1 MNNNSP
7 FKKLPI
13 AIAIMALGSGTA
25 NAGVEL
31 MDGKLTIGG
40 AVMQG
45 WQGPIEL
52 EGPGRITTADDDG
65 GSGFH
70 RLRYALDISAQI
82 TENISVYA
90 ELAEEPNDFNTDA
103 GFDQFGIAQDLAWI
117 QADLGGGT
125 LVRLGNIV
133 TTPMTFGLGR
143 YSDGAKVQTN
153 PFIGNSPV
161 DMITAQEGIWALGSE
176 ELAGGST
183 VTWDVGVSTP
193 SFLTDTTDQG
203 KYDLQARGT
212 FNLDSGLSF
221 GAGVVKTTGDVTCSG
236 GTCSRDNGAPFN
248 SLVGFGDGDNY
259 QFATR
264 GPSNVNHPLV
274 IPGIDALFLQA
285 DIQYKTDKL
294 MAHAFYGQAKDSYSW
309 AEAGVAGYRPI
320 SGTFTEVDAELSYWG
335 VEGQFYIT
343 PQVYV
348 ATRYTLSE
356 NETGDVSSNNEA
368 DRLQVSAGY
377 WYSDN
382 VLIKA
387 EYVTQEEEALSGG
400 QNVNGTGSA
409 EFDGV
414 LLEASVSW

>member
-13 AIAIMALGSGTA
+13 AVAIIAFTAGPA
-25 NAGVEL
+25 NAAVEL
-31 MDGKLTIGG
+31 MDGKLVIGG

-52 EGPGRITTADDDG
+52 EGPGRVTMADDNG

-70 RLRYALDISAQI
+70 RLRYALHITAQV
-82 TENISVYA
+82 TENISVFA
-90 ELAEEPNDFNTDA
+90 ELAEEPDDFNTDA
-103 GFDQFGIAQDLAWI
+103 SFDQFGIAQDLAWI
-117 QADLGGGT
+117 QANLGGGT

-143 YSDGAKVQTN
+143 YSDGAVVQSN

-161 DMITAQEGIWALGSE
+161 DIITAEQGIWALNSSE
-176 ELAGGST
+176 IGGGNSIS
-183 VTWDVGVSTP
+183 WDVGVSTP

-203 KYDLQARGT
+203 NYNYQGRGT
-212 FNLDSGLSF
+212 FNFANGLSF
-221 GAGVVKTTGDVTCSG
+221 GAGVVKTTGDVTCTG

-248 SLVGFGDGDNY
+248 SLIGLGDGDNY

-264 GPSNVNHPLV
+264 GPSNVNHPAI
-274 IPGIDALFLQA
+274 IPGIDALAWQA
-285 DIQYKTDKL
+285 DIQFKTDKV
-294 MAHAFYGQAKDSYSW
+294 MAHAFYGQVEDDFSW
-309 AEAGVAGYRPI
+309 ADQGGGYRPL
-320 SGTFTEVDAELSYWG
+320 SATFSEVDAEMNYWG
-335 VEGQFYIT
+335 VEGQYFLT
-343 PQVYV
+343 PKVYL

-356 NETGDVSSNNEA
+356 NETGSVSSDNEVT
-368 DRLQVSAGY
+368 RLQVAAGY
-377 WYSDN
+377 FYADN

-387 EYVTQEEEALSGG
+387 EYVTQEEDALSGG

-409 EFDGV
+409 EWDGI

>member
-1 MNNNSP
+1 MNNKSP

-13 AIAIMALGSGTA
+13 ALAIIAFNAGYA

-45 WQGPIEL
+45 WQGPIDL
-52 EGPGRITTADDDG
+52 EGPGRITTADDNG

-70 RLRYALDISAQI
+70 RLRYALDITAQI

-90 ELAEEPNDFNTDA
+90 ELAEEPDDFNTDS

-143 YSDGAKVQTN
+143 YSDGAKVQSN

-161 DMITAQEGIWALGSE
+161 DMITAQQGIWALGSE
-176 ELAGGST
+176 ELSGGSS

-193 SFLTDTTDQG
+193 SFLTDTTDQAN
-203 KYDLQARGT
+203 YDLQARGT
-212 FNLDSGLSF
+212 FNLDNGLSF

-236 GTCSRDNGAPFN
+236 GTCAKDNGAATG

-285 DIQYKTDKL
+285 DVQYKTDKL
-294 MAHAFYGQAKDSYSW
+294 MLHGFYGQAKDSYSW
-309 AEAGVAGYRPI
+309 AEAGIAGYRPI

-335 VEGQFYIT
+335 VEGQYYVT
-343 PQVYV
+343 PKVYV

-356 NETGDVSSNNEA
+356 NETGDVSSDNEA
-368 DRLQVSAGY
+368 NRLQLAAGY

-387 EYVTQEEEALSGG
+387 EYFQQEEEAFSGG
-400 QNVNGTGSA
+400 QNVNGTGKA
-409 EFDGV
+409 EFDGFLV
-414 LLEASVSW
+414 EASVSW